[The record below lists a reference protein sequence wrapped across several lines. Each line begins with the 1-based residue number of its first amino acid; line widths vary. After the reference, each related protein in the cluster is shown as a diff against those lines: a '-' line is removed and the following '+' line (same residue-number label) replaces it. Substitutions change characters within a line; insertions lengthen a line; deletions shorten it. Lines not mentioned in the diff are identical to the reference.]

1 MSGEMSLPGEEGAG
15 RDQAS
20 EKTLKGNRGLSSSEQ
35 LLGVP
40 TACLYLLHA
49 VTEKVNPSS
58 LAI

>member
-1 MSGEMSLPGEEGAG
+1 MSGEMSLPGEAG

-20 EKTLKGNRGLSSSEQ
+20 EKTLEDNRGMSSSEQ

-40 TACLYLLHA
+40 TACLYLLHV
-49 VTEKVNPSS
+49 VTEKLNPKS